1 MKQHKAFTLLTV
13 APFGAE
19 TDEGDNGATV
29 GDSAGSVA
37 TQSNSGSG
45 AAGASTAS
53 PAVTQAKGARDSGD
67 SEDDD
72 EYKDLTPRELRR
84 IARDLANKAKT
95 IESERDSFK
104 TKVDEQERKTRTNE
118 ENLQKDLEAERSAN
132 AALRAI
138 NAKLAI
144 LGAIRDDS
152 RYEWHDPEMVAQQLN
167 PDVVKVDADGRVE
180 NLKKELDR
188 VAKDHE
194 FLLKK
199 KSAANTQGK
208 QPNSGN
214 GPTGFQP
221 GQGGANNNGAGQ
233 PDLKELAKSYP
244 ALAGRF

>member
-1 MKQHKAFTLLTV
+1 MKRNKAFALWPI

-19 TDEGDNGATV
+19 TDEGGTGEAS
-29 GDSAGSVA
+29 GDSAGIVA
-37 TQSNSGSG
+37 SQSDSGSVG
-45 AAGASTAS
+45 SS
-53 PAVTQAKGARDSGD
+53 KGAESSTVSKGD

-95 IESERDSFK
+95 IESERDTFK
-104 TKVDEQERKTRTNE
+104 TKVEEEERKTRSKE
-118 ENLQKDLEAERSAN
+118 ENLQKDLETERSVN
-132 AALRAI
+132 SALRAA
-138 NAKLAI
+138 NARLAI

-167 PDVVKVDADGRVE
+167 PEVVKVDEDGRVE

-199 KSAANTQGK
+199 KAATANSQGR
-208 QPNSGN
+208 QQNSGN

-221 GQGGANNNGAGQ
+221 GQGGANNGGTGQ

-244 ALAGRF
+244 ALAGRV

>member
-1 MKQHKAFTLLTV
+1 MKNRESLTEWATV
-13 APFGAE
+13 PFGAE
-19 TDEGDNGATV
+19 TDEGVTDEGNGNP
-29 GDSAGSVA
+29 AGSVA
-37 TQSNSGSG
+37 TQPNQSPGTPGTPNG
-45 AAGASTAS
+45 ATGG
-53 PAVTQAKGARDSGD
+53 AKGEGSSAPAS
-67 SEDDD
+67 DDDDED

-84 IARDLANKAKT
+84 LARDLANKAKS

-118 ENLQKDLEAERSAN
+118 ENLQKDLEAERSMN
-132 AALRAI
+132 ATLRAT

-167 PDVVKVDADGRVE
+167 SEVVKVSEDGKVE

-188 VAKDHE
+188 IAKDHE

-199 KSAANTQGK
+199 KANQPAR
-208 QPNSGN
+208 QPNNG

-221 GQGGANNNGAGQ
+221 GQGGANNGGSGQ

-244 ALAGRF
+244 ALMNRAAG

>member
-1 MKQHKAFTLLTV
+1 MTFNSISPILRL

-19 TDEGDNGATV
+19 SDEGNVDDSNGEV
-29 GDSAGSVA
+29 AGSVA
-37 TQSNSGSG
+37 PQSNQGSGSSG
-45 AAGASTAS
+45 ANAQSG
-53 PAVTQAKGARDSGD
+53 AKGKGFVESQDDSG
-67 SEDDD
+67 DDD

-84 IARDLANKAKT
+84 IAKDLAAKAKT

-104 TKVDEQERKTRTNE
+104 TKVDEQERKTRTHE

-138 NAKLAI
+138 NARLAI
-144 LGAIRDDS
+144 LGAIRDDA

-167 PDVVKVDADGRVE
+167 SDVVQVGEDGKVE

-188 VAKDHE
+188 IAKDHE

-199 KSAANTQGK
+199 KNAGR
-208 QPNSGN
+208 QPNSSGQQPN

-221 GQGGANNNGAGQ
+221 GQGGANNQGSGQ
-233 PDLKELAKSYP
+233 PDLKELAKHYP
-244 ALAGRF
+244 ALAGRA